1 MGTGKPTTINQ
12 FAEVLL
18 GLSGRSD
25 LKPKY
30 VAPRKGDIRSSC
42 ADMSKAKRALGYKP
56 KVALK
61 EGLRMTLKSE
71 QCRKNYE
78 SCHDK

>member
-1 MGTGKPTTINQ
+1 MGAGKLTTINQ

-18 GLSGRSD
+18 RLRRRSD
-25 LKPKY
+25 LKPKC
-30 VAPRKGDIRSSC
+30 VAPRKVDIRSSC
-42 ADMSKAKRALGYKP
+42 ADIGKTKRALCYKP

-61 EGLRMTLKSE
+61 EGLRMMLKSE
-71 QCRKNYE
+71 QCRENYE